1 MTNQNYPSEPRDSGG
16 FCDLGDYAAIG
27 EGRTV
32 SMLAPDGSADWWCVP
47 HLDSPPLFDR
57 LLDAEKGGYFQIV
70 PDEPYRMSRQ
80 YRENSNVL
88 ETIYETANG
97 RIKVTESINSTLAG
111 RLPWNEFA
119 RRIEGLAG
127 TVNVALHLR
136 IGTAANTRMPWSH
149 DTEQGTTWHVGEL
162 MLMLR
167 VRDEVRFS
175 SCRDDG
181 ADATFAVKVGE
192 RHLAALLVTE
202 NKPLAVPSLE
212 RIDKHIETSDI
223 AWKDWVDNLRYE
235 GKYKAHVLRSALAL
249 KFLWYSPS
257 GALAA
262 AATTS
267 LPEGIGSGKNYD
279 YRFAWVR
286 DACMI
291 IKSFLYT
298 GALDDCQAAF
308 SWLADAL
315 NANGGEMRTCFKLDG
330 GTVPEEKMIQVQG
343 YRGEQPV
350 RMGNN
355 AATQLQLSNYGD
367 LIDTAV
373 LFIEAG
379 HVLDLETSRLLGQL
393 ANHCADT
400 WRQVDSGIW
409 ELPESQHY
417 TQSKMACWLALNQA
431 VKLTN
436 GKHIEPT
443 WMGRWERERDRI
455 RDWIETECWSE
466 ERQSYTFWAGSEGLD
481 ASVALMHQYGKE
493 VSPPRM
499 LSTLRAIQ
507 QELGTD
513 SKMIYRYSGVEKE
526 ENTFIACAFWMAS
539 ALATLGEQQ
548 EAESTLETLLE
559 TLSGGKSAGIMGEM
573 YNVHTQKCVGNMPQ
587 GLSHLTVICAAHLV
601 SQLPLPD

>member
-1 MTNQNYPSEPRDSGG
+1 MTDQNYPSEPRDSDG
-16 FCDLGDYAAIG
+16 FCDLGDYAAVG

-32 SMLAPDGSADWWCVP
+32 SMLSPDGSADWWCVP

-57 LLDAEKGGYFQIV
+57 LLDAEKGGYFQLV
-70 PDEPYRMSRQ
+70 PDEPYRMSRH

-97 RIKVTESINSTLAG
+97 RIKVTESINSTFAG

-119 RRIEGLAG
+119 RRIEGLEGA
-127 TVNVALHLR
+127 VNVALHLR
-136 IGTAANTRMPWSH
+136 LGSAAETRTPWSH
-149 DTEQGTTWHVGEL
+149 ESQHGNTWHVGKL

-167 VRDEVRFS
+167 TSDGIEFS

-181 ADATFAVKVGE
+181 ADATFTVRADD
-192 RHLAALLVTE
+192 RLITALLVTE

-212 RIDKHIETSDI
+212 RIDKHIDTSDL
-223 AWKDWVDNLRYE
+223 AWKDWVDSLSYQ
-235 GKYKAHVLRSALAL
+235 GKYKEHVLRSALAL
-249 KFLWYSPS
+249 KFLWYSPT

-315 NANGGEMRTCFKLDG
+315 NANGGEMVTCFKLDG
-330 GTVPEEKMIQVQG
+330 GTVPDEKMIPVQG
-343 YRGEQPV
+343 YRGEQPI

-373 LFIEAG
+373 LFVDAG
-379 HVLDLETSRLLGQL
+379 HVLDLETSRLIGQL
-393 ANHCADT
+393 ANHCADR
-400 WRQVDSGIW
+400 WRQPDSGIW
-409 ELPESQHY
+409 ELPELQQY

-431 VKLTN
+431 VNLAQR
-436 GKHIEPT
+436 KHIEPT
-443 WMGRWERERDRI
+443 WVGRWERERDRI
-455 RDWIETECWSE
+455 RDWIETHCWSE
-466 ERQSYTFWAGSEGLD
+466 ERQSYTLWAGSQGLD

-493 VSPPRM
+493 VSPSRM
-499 LSTLRAIQ
+499 LKTLRAIQ
-507 QELGTD
+507 NELGTE
-513 SKMIYRYSGVEKE
+513 SKMIYRYSKVDQE

-539 ALATLGEQQ
+539 ALATLGEQD
-548 EAESTLETLLE
+548 EAEATLETLLN
-559 TLSGGKSAGIMGEM
+559 TLSGGKNAGIIGEM